1 MEKKMT
7 VRDLKIMIY
16 EVDLHPCLQ
25 IVFPNE
31 FWDIIRKFLKEEWV
45 VDDMDANQL
54 IELMSSEKDK
64 AEFLDLHYVTA
75 VLIAKEAA
83 DMYRI

>member
-54 IELMSSEKDK
+54 IELMSEKDK
-64 AEFLDLHYVTA
+64 AEFLDLHYVTV

>member
-31 FWDIIRKFLKEEWV
+31 F
-45 VDDMDANQL
+45 
-54 IELMSSEKDK
+54 
-64 AEFLDLHYVTA
+64 
-75 VLIAKEAA
+75 
-83 DMYRI
+83 

>member
-1 MEKKMT
+1 
-7 VRDLKIMIY
+7 
-16 EVDLHPCLQ
+16 
-25 IVFPNE
+25 
-31 FWDIIRKFLKEEWV
+31 
-45 VDDMDANQL
+45 MDANQL
-54 IELMSSEKDK
+54 IELMSEKDK